1 MKTTIVAFALLSLT
15 VGSFAAPIT
24 RWDFNTYDGQ
34 GTTGTLAPA
43 LGTGSIAAIGGVSSF
58 FGFGSG
64 STDPAGAS
72 ENSAWGNGNLPLQGT
87 GSGTGGY
94 EGHVSTAGYSSI
106 TVTFD
111 IRTQFSSSKYYQLQY
126 QTSAV
131 GPWNSAGTF
140 GVATEDHWET
150 RTTNISSLDAAAN
163 NNSQFGFRVVAV
175 FKPGTS
181 QYAGM
186 SDTSGSYGRF
196 GILSD
201 MVTVSGQVVPEPTS
215 LVAMAFAGCML
226 IRRRK

>member
-1 MKTTIVAFALLSLT
+1 MKNMFALALLALT
-15 VGSFAAPIT
+15 TSAFAAPIT

-34 GTTGTLAPA
+34 GTTGTLSPA

-64 STDPAGAS
+64 STDPAVAA

-87 GSGTGGY
+87 ASGTGGY
-94 EGHVSTAGYSSI
+94 EGHVSTLGFSSI

-140 GVATEDHWET
+140 GVANEDHWET
-150 RTTNISSLDAAAN
+150 RSTNISGLDAAAN
-163 NNSQFGFRVVAV
+163 NNAQFGFRVVAV

-201 MVTVSGQVVPEPTS
+201 MVTVSGQAVPEPS
-215 LVAMAFAGCML
+215 ALLAMTIAGFAL
-226 IRRRK
+226 IRKRK